1 MKVVK
6 FQVGPMRANA
16 YLVFKEGASSAILI
30 DAGGNYPRIL
40 DVARENGVKIDYVLL
55 THGHF
60 DHVGAVSNLQKDGAK
75 VYMHTNDVDKVTT
88 DKSLCG
94 ISHIKIEKFTPDE
107 LVWDGD
113 KLHIADLVVEVI
125 HTPGHTSGGVCYLI
139 GGNLFCG
146 DTLFHGSFGRVDLGD
161 GNMRAL
167 KDSIIEKIFSLPDD
181 VTVHPGHEDSTTV
194 GREKQYNPIY
204 YYA

>member
-1 MKVVK
+1 
-6 FQVGPMRANA
+6 MRANA
-16 YLVFKEGASSAILI
+16 YLVFKEGTSSAILV

-40 DVARENGVKIDYVLL
+40 EIARDNGVKIEHILL

-60 DHVGAVSNLQKDGAK
+60 DHIGAVKKLQEEGAK

-94 ISHIKIEKFTPDE
+94 ITHLSIEKFTPDI
-107 LVWDGD
+107 LVWEGD
-113 KLHIADLVVEVI
+113 KLELSGITVEVI

-139 GGNLFCG
+139 DGHLFSG
-146 DTLFHGSFGRVDLGD
+146 DTLFQGSFGRVDLGD
-161 GNMRAL
+161 GNMRML
-167 KDSIIEKIFSLPDD
+167 SDSIVGKLFNLPDE
-181 VTVHPGHEDSTTV
+181 VVVHPGHEQSTTI
-194 GREKQYNPIY
+194 GEEKKRNPIY

>member
-1 MKVVK
+1 MKIVT

-16 YLVFKEGASSAILI
+16 YLVFKEGSKSALLI
-30 DAGGNYPRIL
+30 DAGGNYPRII
-40 DVARENGVKIDYVLL
+40 DVACENGVKIDYVLL

-60 DHVGAVSNLQKDGAK
+60 DHVGAVAKLQKDGAK

-94 ISHIKIEKFTPDE
+94 ITHISVEKFTPDV

-113 KLHIADLVVEVI
+113 KLELGDLLVEVI

-139 GGNLFCG
+139 GDNLFSG

-161 GNMRAL
+161 GNMRSL
-167 KDSIIEKIFSLPDD
+167 KESIIEKLFILPEST
-181 VTVHPGHEDSTTV
+181 TVYPGHEEATTI

>member
-1 MKVVK
+1 
-6 FQVGPMRANA
+6 MRANA
-16 YLVFKEGASSAILI
+16 YLVFKEGASSAILV

-40 DVARENGVKIDYVLL
+40 EIARDNGVKIEHILL

-60 DHVGAVSNLQKDGAK
+60 DHIGAVKKLKAEGAK

-94 ISHIKIEKFTPDE
+94 ITHLSIEKFTPDI
-107 LVWDGD
+107 LVWEGD
-113 KLHIADLVVEVI
+113 KLELSGITVEVI

-139 GGNLFCG
+139 DGHLFSG
-146 DTLFHGSFGRVDLGD
+146 DTLFQGSFGRVDLGD
-161 GNMRAL
+161 GNMRML
-167 KDSIIEKIFSLPDD
+167 SDSIVGKLFNLPDE
-181 VTVHPGHEDSTTV
+181 VVVHPGHEQSTTI
-194 GREKQYNPIY
+194 GEEKKRNPIY